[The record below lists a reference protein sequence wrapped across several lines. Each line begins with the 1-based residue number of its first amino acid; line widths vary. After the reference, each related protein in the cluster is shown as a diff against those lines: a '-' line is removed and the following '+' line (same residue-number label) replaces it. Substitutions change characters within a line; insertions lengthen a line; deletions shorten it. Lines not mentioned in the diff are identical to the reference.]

1 MSLSLLGGGLL
12 PACLGACAGFWVY
25 WEPGHGMSGPGE
37 AGWSVV
43 HYTSINLQ
51 EWRFNQ
57 TVRRDSFAVK
67 L

>member
-1 MSLSLLGGGLL
+1 M
-12 PACLGACAGFWVY
+12 Y